1 VPLLGDA
8 GSERRLN
15 VPEDDEKDRQIAEL
29 RRDLGVAK
37 RRASD
42 AETKA
47 SELEASQAK
56 LTADQDRLIA
66 AAKLDGR
73 AEGANEARAAL
84 AAEHGRDL
92 ATVRV
97 QAEAAKQGIDA
108 DLALRLVDMTKV
120 MGTDGKPD
128 DAAMTAAFEE
138 MTTRWPSIKVAPGT
152 PPPSVLPPRGD
163 GDGGARPPAGRADP
177 DGKMNDQLRDYLKH

>member
-1 VPLLGDA
+1 M
-8 GSERRLN
+8 
-15 VPEDDEKDRQIAEL
+15 PEDDEKDRQIAEL

-47 SELEASQAK
+47 SELEASQAR
-56 LTADQDRLIA
+56 LTADQDRQIA

-84 AAEHGRDL
+84 AAEHGREL
-92 ATVRV
+92 ASVRV

-108 DLALRLVDMTKV
+108 DLALRLLDMTKV
-120 MGTDGKPD
+120 MGADGKPD
-128 DAAMTAAFEE
+128 DAALTAQFEE
-138 MTTRWPSIKVAPGT
+138 MTTRWPGIKAAPGT
-152 PPPSVLPPRGD
+152 PPPSSVLPRGD
-163 GDGGARPPAGRADP
+163 GDGGARPPAGRSDP
-177 DGKMNDQLRDYLKH
+177 DSKMNDTLRDFLKR